1 VENRGPWALEAPL
14 KRAKQMNARG
24 LFIGW
29 LDTGVRSNAASQW
42 SAFERTSYLWS
53 NAGYKFDHK

>member
-1 VENRGPWALEAPL
+1 VKNRGPWALEAPP

-29 LDTGVRSNAASQW
+29 LDTGVCSNALP
-42 SAFERTSYLWS
+42 AFERTSYLWS
-53 NAGYKFDHK
+53 NAGYKFDRK

>member
-1 VENRGPWALEAPL
+1 VENRGPWALEVPP

-29 LDTGVRSNAASQW
+29 QDTGMRSNALP
-42 SAFERTSYLWS
+42 AFERTS
-53 NAGYKFDHK
+53 